1 MPASAGQSSRH
12 VIEVQVIGFKKFGAE
27 LQRGWPP
34 ADFSWQGYYMFGN
47 TNKLSV
53 LFQLS
58 SGVVVTLERNILLRL
73 RCNCNED

>member
-1 MPASAGQSSRH
+1 M
-12 VIEVQVIGFKKFGAE
+12 IEVQEIGFKKFGTE

-34 ADFSWQGYYMFGN
+34 AGFSWQCYYMFGN
-47 TNKLSV
+47 TNKLPV

-58 SGVVVTLERNILLRL
+58 SGVVVTLGRNILLRL